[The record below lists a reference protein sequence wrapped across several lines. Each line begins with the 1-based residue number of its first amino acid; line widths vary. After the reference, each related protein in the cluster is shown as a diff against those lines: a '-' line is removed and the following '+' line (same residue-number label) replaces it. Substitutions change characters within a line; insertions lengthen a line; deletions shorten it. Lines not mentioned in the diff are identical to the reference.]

1 MVAALLL
8 SIAAYLALAPRPGQS
23 DDVLNSQ
30 TEDLAQDALQV
41 LAGRPASSPTYE
53 SALHEYVTQA
63 ILGDPSSISN
73 YLERTLPEGA
83 DWGVYLD
90 NGEDLEVIAETGTP
104 TGEVVS
110 KDIVFYPD
118 WNYAL
123 VFASMDRQPG
133 ASVSSVCTPPP
144 IVICTPTGTAVG
156 SMRLKVVPVKHT
168 YIDRTAAGSV
178 TFDNGKSFP
187 LTTGSDYVLS
197 TAAIV
202 PESPSVA
209 NGFDVPYT
217 ITDEASYATSITAA
231 TAGSVVHYGV
241 NTTLPY
247 ASVSP
252 IVYHVHPTYVV
263 DSTLQTFLDAQ
274 PRATAV
280 KTSYKPG
287 QTATVSY
294 DFAGLPL
301 SPGWSV
307 QSRDVVV
314 YGPVLGNQIKTE
326 SLPALSGEWTW
337 SLPRNLL
344 YGTYTIE
351 VRIGLVNGG
360 LVQTVHDVTAFDVLR
375 RGVDEPV
382 PPVYRAVVAVWFN
395 SA

>member
-8 SIAAYLALAPRPGQS
+8 SVAAYLALAPRPGQS
-23 DDVLNSQ
+23 DDVLESQ
-30 TEDLAQDALQV
+30 TEHLAHDALQV
-41 LAGRPASSPTYE
+41 LAGRPASSATYE

-63 ILGDPSSISN
+63 ILGDPANLTS
-73 YLERTLPEGA
+73 YLDRALPEGA

-90 NGEDLEVIAETGTP
+90 NGEDLEVIEETGTP
-104 TGEVVS
+104 TGEIVS
-110 KDIVFYPD
+110 KDVVFYPD

-123 VFASMDRQPG
+123 VFATMDRQPG

-144 IVICTPTGTAVG
+144 VVVCTPTGTAVG
-156 SMRLKVVPVKHT
+156 SMKLKVVPVKHT
-168 YIDRTAAGSV
+168 YIDRTASGSV
-178 TFDNGKSFP
+178 TFDNGQTAA
-187 LTTGSDYVLS
+187 LTAGADYILS
-197 TAAIV
+197 TAAVV

-209 NGFDVPYT
+209 AGFDVPYT

-247 ASVSP
+247 ETVTP

-263 DSTLQTFLDAQ
+263 DSALQTFLDAQ
-274 PRATAV
+274 PRATAA

-287 QTATVSY
+287 QVATVSY
-294 DFAGLPL
+294 DFAGIPL

-307 QSRDVVV
+307 QSREVVV
-314 YGPVLGNQIKTE
+314 YGPVLGNQIKSE
-326 SLPALSGEWTW
+326 SLPALNGDWTW
-337 SLPRNLL
+337 TLPRNLL

-351 VRIGLVNGG
+351 VKVGLVNDD
-360 LVQTVHDVTAFDVLR
+360 LVQTVHDITAFDVLR

-382 PPVYRAVVAVWFN
+382 PPVYRAVIAVWFN